1 MFEPKEPMVPLA
13 LYTSL
18 LEKYHALKLA
28 GAVAI
33 TPRVQKPVIPPAP
46 DETELA
52 LEATR
57 LEWVQNLTASMV
69 QQGVDEPRAK
79 AWAEAQVNQM
89 AAGLVPG

>member
-13 LYTSL
+13 LYTAL
-18 LEKYHALKLA
+18 LDKYHALKLA
-28 GAVAI
+28 GAVEQRGPI
-33 TPRVQKPVIPPAP
+33 TKRVIPPAP

-57 LEWVQNLTASMV
+57 QEWIANMTLAMTQR
-69 QQGVDEPRAK
+69 GVDEPRARE
-79 AWAEAQVNQM
+79 WAEKQINQM